1 MSRVAARFAGTESAV
16 PYPAYQGPSIGTR
29 IGDAIY
35 RAVRELSYSVLSPGS
50 RSGHGARRRGSTP
63 TSYTLAV
70 AVLASRAAASVYTRA
85 RSRTAA
91 SRVAALRRRSAAE
104 RRLVTAFVLSLVLV
118 ASFLAD
124 ARPLEPLGSTDGA
137 GVGESA
143 SIVGLDAIPDYTVS
157 RDLSTGE
164 SSDAVDPGVRFNPAT
179 VEQDASATTT
189 NGGAPYLP
197 DGTLLKP
204 VAVNGAL
211 PSLVRTD
218 IVRYT
223 VRSGD
228 TLTGIASRYHVTMKT
243 LWWANSLTSKDA
255 LKVGQVILIPPVT
268 GILWTVKEGD
278 TLESI
283 AATSKSDVQTI
294 SEYNDLTSDTLII
307 GMQLMIP
314 DGEGAPLPTVKPAA
328 PAKSNTSSNTSGGSS
343 GGSVANGGPGGSG
356 TLRWPVDG
364 GYISQYFWSG
374 HKAIDIAAD
383 YGTRVFAAAYGKVIW
398 AGWRSNCGGYQI
410 WVDHGNG
417 LWTTYNHLSAILVG
431 VGSYVGRGQTIA
443 RVGESGCATGPHL
456 HFAVWRGGPPYAG
469 GAYEVNPLNYL

>member
-1 MSRVAARFAGTESAV
+1 MARVAARFAGTESAV
-16 PYPAYQGPSIGTR
+16 PYPASRGPSLGAR
-29 IGDAIY
+29 LADAIY
-35 RAVRELSYSVLSPGS
+35 RAVRELSYTVLAPGS
-50 RSGHGARRRGSTP
+50 RSGHGARRRGATP
-63 TSYTLAV
+63 TSYTVAV
-70 AVLASRAAASVYTRA
+70 AVLASRAAASVVSRA
-85 RSRTAA
+85 RSRSAA

-124 ARPLEPLGSTDGA
+124 ARPLEPVGATDGA
-137 GVGESA
+137 GVGQNGRIA
-143 SIVGLDAIPDYTVS
+143 ALDGIPDYTVG
-157 RDLSTGE
+157 RELSGGE
-164 SSDAVDPGVRFNPAT
+164 NSTSVDSGVGFDAAAVDEV
-179 VEQDASATTT
+179 ASTSASE
-189 NGGAPYLP
+189 GAPYLP

-204 VAVNGAL
+204 VAVNGSL
-211 PSLVRTD
+211 PSLLRTD
-218 IVRYT
+218 VVRYA
-223 VRSGD
+223 VHSGD
-228 TLTGIASRYHVTMKT
+228 TLTGIASRYHITMKT
-243 LWWANSLTSKDA
+243 LWWANKLTSKDA
-255 LKVGQVILIPPVT
+255 LKVGQVLVIPPVT

-278 TLESI
+278 TLDSI
-283 AATSKSDVQTI
+283 ATASKSDVETI

-314 DGEGAPLPTVKPAA
+314 DGEGAPLPTPKPAA
-328 PAKSNTSSNTSGGSS
+328 PARSTTSSGASS

-374 HKAIDIAAD
+374 HKAIDIAAS

-410 WVDHGNG
+410 WIDHGNG
-417 LWTTYNHLSAILVG
+417 LWSTYNHLSAILVG
-431 VGSYVGRGQTIA
+431 AGSYVGRGQTIG

>member
-1 MSRVAARFAGTESAV
+1 MSRVAARFAGTESAY
-16 PYPAYQGPSIGTR
+16 PYDASRGPSLR
-29 IGDAIY
+29 IRLAEAASWVFRNLAEAIV
-35 RAVRELSYSVLSPGS
+35 APGS
-50 RSGHGARRRGSTP
+50 TSRHGARRRGGTP

-70 AVLASRAAASVYTRA
+70 ALVATRAAASVVSRA
-85 RSRTAA
+85 RSRSAA

-104 RRLVTAFVLSLVLV
+104 RRLVTAMVLSLVLV

-124 ARPLEPLGSTDGA
+124 ARPLEPVGGTNGA
-137 GVGESA
+137 GVGEA
-143 SIVGLDAIPDYTVS
+143 STLASLEKVPDYVVG
-157 RDLSTGE
+157 RELGGAE
-164 SSDAVDPGVRFNPAT
+164 SATAVDSGVGYDPAA
-179 VEQDASATTT
+179 VDEVAATS
-189 NGGAPYLP
+189 GSQGAPYLP

-204 VAVNGAL
+204 VAVNGSL

-218 IVRYT
+218 VVRYT

-228 TLTGIASRYHVTMKT
+228 SLTGIASRYHVTMKT
-243 LWWANSLTSKDA
+243 LWWANKLTSKDS
-255 LKVGQVILIPPVT
+255 LKVGQVLVIPPVT

-278 TLESI
+278 TLDSI
-283 AATSKSDVQTI
+283 AATSKSDVGTI
-294 SEYNDLTSDTLII
+294 KEYNSLTSDTLII

-314 DGEGAPLPTVKPAA
+314 NGEGAPLPTPKPAA
-328 PAKSNTSSNTSGGSS
+328 PTRTTTSTNSGGGGGASTSS
-343 GGSVANGGPGGSG
+343 GGGAGGSG

-374 HKAIDIAAD
+374 HKAIDIAAS

-417 LWTTYNHLSAILVG
+417 LWSTYNHLSAILVG
-431 VGSYVGRGQTIA
+431 AGTYVGRGQTIA